1 MKSVKSA
8 SNYLRTILLTLLAGP
23 MAVGLLSYSPDAA
36 AISCSRTVTA
46 NVVALD
52 QPGDVQPTRSAER
65 QLHGKSVRN
74 S

>member
-36 AISCSRTVTA
+36 AAVSCSRTVTA

-52 QPGDVQPTRSAER
+52 QRVMFNRLGAQNVNYMV
-65 QLHGKSVRN
+65 KV
-74 S
+74 